1 MSTTVAGVEK
11 AKFDW
16 EYLNRRMLEVQWKIG
31 QLENNPTYE
40 NDTDIQNLRSQLL
53 IVDSEKS
60 STEGKISKAEAEVAK
75 ADEKAQRTLAKT
87 LEAQNQTI
95 YEQQEKDF
103 TEKLGGIIENL
114 FGEGDLENLSK
125 EEVYVKL
132 RNAEIVDIKKTVDL
146 VGQAVDE
153 RIEVLRSQNRF
164 SEIEELKAAKEELNE
179 ESGKYMENQKITG
192 HMDAKIYTSYKG
204 DFEAFEAFMALQ
216 TTISNNIDFDECE
229 TNNINPDDIIAYHLT
244 ENPENFGIAIRG
256 LEAALK
262 VLPDM
267 TEVIQGQ
274 KKELIET
281 AQKQSWYQEFLA
293 KQEQEEQAKQ
303 QEEQAKQ
310 QPSQALQSI
319 FQGLSYSQLNALQ
332 KTLTEKLGGQENI
345 SFQNLQS
352 VLEKDVPEA
361 SINLATPGTEISQ
374 DGSIML
380 SDIQQAIE
388 SSLDQPP
395 QPQEPNQEP
404 TTQTNDNAPPTT
416 AVETRLKE
424 TNTKDP
430 VQEARGGLKG
440 VELQVEQTPGNV
452 APTNITPN
460 VRMPANYAPAPAQQ
474 GKTGP

>member
-345 SFQNLQS
+345 SSQDLQS
-352 VLEKDVPEA
+352 VLEKGVSEEVLNRIVDISKNPE
-361 SINLATPGTEISQ
+361 E
-374 DGSIML
+374 L
-380 SDIQQAIE
+380 SDIQQAIK

-395 QPQEPNQEP
+395 QSQEPNQEP
-404 TTQTNDNAPPTT
+404 TTQTNDNYPPTT
-416 AVETRLKE
+416 AVEEQVLASGTKARVLDAGKLLNEEGVKLPEGQNNIATFYRPSVTADQIQIQPDKTKNQQETTR
-424 TNTKDP
+424 
-430 VQEARGGLKG
+430 Q
-440 VELQVEQTPGNV
+440 
-452 APTNITPN
+452 
-460 VRMPANYAPAPAQQ
+460 
-474 GKTGP
+474 